1 MAFYLVVI
9 AVLVGAGCG
18 LSHFLLRRTLRRT
31 VAERQLATERQ
42 LSALAVTVAALEARV
57 VELSQIPEL
66 QAAALAVELQPAPI
80 VELEVAPV
88 SALQEDH
95 WENEEVSPEI
105 MAVIAAAANAFLG
118 QEVRILSARML
129 ETPEEVVSP
138 WSQQGRV
145 FVQAS
150 HNLRSRG

>member
-1 MAFYLVVI
+1 VALYLADLAVI

-42 LSALAVTVAALEARV
+42 LRALAVTLKALEARV
-57 VELSQIPEL
+57 AGLSQIPEL
-66 QAAALAVELQPAPI
+66 QAAA
-80 VELEVAPV
+80 APV
-88 SALQEDH
+88 IDMEAAAPGAKQADH
-95 WENEEVSPEI
+95 PENEEVTPEI
-105 MAVIAAAANAFLG
+105 LAVIAAAANAFLG

-129 ETPEEVVSP
+129 ETPHEVVSP

-150 HNLRSRG
+150 HNLRARG